1 MIKLRTNFF
10 HTLPVKSLYSL
21 LCHHTSVLKI
31 NKYVTRIV
39 LELHLKSKT
48 SFIAFHVLVVAFL
61 YNTAIA
67 CSLLSHGRK
76 DDDII
81 SCSFICKLDM
91 WKMHKDRGVQML
103 TFLSVI
109 FFFFFFFSFLFFFFF
124 FAISIITL
132 CVSNSSYIVGLA
144 GICMASDWL
153 QRWLL
158 DFQKWVAQLVVL
170 FQKGGMAAST

>member
-1 MIKLRTNFF
+1 MNLKFSF
-10 HTLPVKSLYSL
+10 HSLPVKSLYSL
-21 LCHHTSVLKI
+21 LCHHTSILKI

-48 SFIAFHVLVVAFL
+48 SFIAIHVLVAAFL

-67 CSLLSHGRK
+67 CSLLSHGRE

-81 SCSFICKLDM
+81 SCSFICKLDT

-109 FFFFFFFSFLFFFFF
+109 FLFLFFFFSF

-132 CVSNSSYIVGLA
+132 CISNSSYMVGLA
-144 GICMASDWL
+144 GIYMASDRF
-153 QRWLL
+153 QRWLR
-158 DFQKWVAQLVVL
+158 DFQK
-170 FQKGGMAAST
+170 